1 MKENNKQVVFYSAEK
16 DGFLE
21 SYKDKGSLVFTAV
34 FTDRLEKALFLLL
47 EPYEEQKNELDKLA
61 EAFGCEV
68 LIVEAEYNVTKLD
81 GSDFER
87 TEREPSLEDG
97 LKTLMELFAKNN

>member
-1 MKENNKQVVFYSAEK
+1 MKQNNKQIVFYSAKK
-16 DGFLE
+16 DGFLA
-21 SYKDKGSLVFTAV
+21 SYKDRSTLAFEAKFSI
-34 FTDRLEKALFLLL
+34 DLEDALYV
-47 EPYEEQKNELDKLA
+47 PVDSYERQKDELDKLA

-87 TEREPSLEDG
+87 PEREEVTEHEFKEF
-97 LKTLMELFAKNN
+97 LKTLIN

>member
-1 MKENNKQVVFYSAEK
+1 MKLTKRLVVFYNTERGEFLKEYK
-16 DGFLE
+16 DRGTLAFEAGLNKDLNNALSIPIE
-21 SYKDKGSLVFTAV
+21 SYEDQKD
-34 FTDRLEKALFLLL
+34 
-47 EPYEEQKNELDKLA
+47 ELDKLA

-97 LKTLMELFAKNN
+97 IKAFMELFAK

>member
-1 MKENNKQVVFYSAEK
+1 MKLTEKQVVFYNAEK

-21 SYKDKGSLVFTAV
+21 SYKDKGSIVFEAV
-34 FTDRLEKALFLLL
+34 FDDSLWKALQLPIEF
-47 EPYEEQKNELDKLA
+47 YEKQKNNLDNLA

-68 LIVEAEYNVTKLD
+68 LIVEVEYNVTKLD

-87 TEREPSLEDG
+87 TERKEVTRDDIKALLEI
-97 LKTLMELFAKNN
+97 FAK

>member
-21 SYKDKGSLVFTAV
+21 SYKDRTTLAFELKFS
-34 FTDRLEKALFLLL
+34 DDLEYALHVPI
-47 EPYEEQKNELDKLA
+47 ESYERQKDEFDKLA

-68 LIVEAEYNVTKLD
+68 LNVEVEYNLTKPD

-87 TEREPSLEDG
+87 TECEKVTRDEIKAF
-97 LKTLMELFAKNN
+97 LKTLIN

>member
-1 MKENNKQVVFYSAEK
+1 MKENNEQVVFYNAEK

-21 SYKDKGSLVFTAV
+21 SYKDRTTLAFELKFGDDLGNALHVP
-34 FTDRLEKALFLLL
+34 LES
-47 EPYEEQKNELDKLA
+47 YERQKDEFDKLA

-68 LIVEAEYNVTKLD
+68 LIVEVEYNVTKLD

-87 TEREPSLEDG
+87 TERKEVTRDEIKAF
-97 LKTLMELFAKNN
+97 LKKTN

>member
-21 SYKDKGSLVFTAV
+21 SYKDRTTLAFELKFGDDLGAALYVP
-34 FTDRLEKALFLLL
+34 LES
-47 EPYEEQKNELDKLA
+47 YERQKDELDKLA

-68 LIVEAEYNVTKLD
+68 LNVEVEYNLTKLD

-87 TEREPSLEDG
+87 TEREKISRNEIKAFLE
-97 LKTLMELFAKNN
+97 TLIN

>member
-1 MKENNKQVVFYSAEK
+1 MKENNKRVVFYSAEE

-21 SYKDKGSLVFTAV
+21 SYKDRTTLAFELKFGDDLGGALYVP
-34 FTDRLEKALFLLL
+34 LES
-47 EPYEEQKNELDKLA
+47 YERQKDELDKLA

-68 LIVEAEYNVTKLD
+68 LNVEVEYNITKLD

-87 TEREPSLEDG
+87 KEVTKDDIDEFLRR
-97 LKTLMELFAKNN
+97 LFD

>member
-1 MKENNKQVVFYSAEK
+1 MKQNNKQVVFYSTEK

-21 SYKDKGSLVFTAV
+21 SYKDRTTLAFELKFGDDLGDALYVP
-34 FTDRLEKALFLLL
+34 LES
-47 EPYEEQKNELDKLA
+47 YERQKDELDKLA

-68 LIVEAEYNVTKLD
+68 LNVEVEYNVTKLD

-87 TEREPSLEDG
+87 TEREEVTRDEIKAF
-97 LKTLMELFAKNN
+97 LKKLIN

>member
-16 DGFLE
+16 YGFLE
-21 SYKDKGSLVFTAV
+21 SYKDRGSLAFEAGFGDDLGNALHVP
-34 FTDRLEKALFLLL
+34 LES
-47 EPYEEQKNELDKLA
+47 YERQKDEFDKLA

-87 TEREPSLEDG
+87 TEREPSLENG
-97 LKTLMELFAKNN
+97 IKAFMELFAK

>member
-21 SYKDKGSLVFTAV
+21 SYKDRSTLAFEAKFS
-34 FTDRLEKALFLLL
+34 DDLEDALYV
-47 EPYEEQKNELDKLA
+47 PVDSYEKQKDELDKLA

-68 LIVEAEYNVTKLD
+68 LNVEVEYNVTKLD

-87 TEREPSLEDG
+87 KKCEEVTRDDFEEFWKKL
-97 LKTLMELFAKNN
+97 TNQ

>member
-1 MKENNKQVVFYSAEK
+1 MKLTKRLVVFYNAKRDE
-16 DGFLE
+16 FLKQ
-21 SYKDKGSLVFTAV
+21 YKDRGTLAFEAGLNKDLIGALSLPFEA
-34 FTDRLEKALFLLL
+34 
-47 EPYEEQKNELDKLA
+47 YEEQKNSLDKLA

-97 LKTLMELFAKNN
+97 VKAFMELFAK